1 MHLIL
6 SSYESV
12 VNGLTVDLED
22 WYHICGVEDYS
33 DPLQWGSYENRIIKN
48 TDKILD
54 LFRSYNIKATFFVLG
69 YIALKEPDLIKT
81 IKDEG
86 HEIATHGFYH
96 RRVFEMTEREFEEDV
111 GKSVSTISS
120 ITGSRVFGFRA
131 PEWSI
136 RKETPWAL
144 KILRKLGIL
153 YDSSM
158 VPLTRMGSRDF
169 PRYPCKFDTD
179 YGEIW
184 EFPLTTVRLFWE
196 RLPFT
201 GGLPLRMF
209 PYFYILS
216 KIQRINWEGYPAIV
230 YIHPWEFDMEQ
241 PHIDLPF
248 SRKFMHY
255 FNIKATPKK
264 VEGLLRHL
272 RFAPVS
278 EVIRLHA

>member
-1 MHLIL
+1 MI
-6 SSYESV
+6 
-12 VNGLTVDLED
+12 NGLTVDLED

-48 TDKILD
+48 TDKILN
-54 LFRSYNIKATFFVLG
+54 LFRLYNIKATFFVLG

-81 IKDEG
+81 IKGEG

-111 GKSVSTISS
+111 GKSISIISS
-120 ITGSRVFGFRA
+120 IIKSKVLGFRA

-158 VPLTRMGSRDF
+158 VPLTRMGSRNF
-169 PRYPCKFDTD
+169 PHYPCKLDTD
-179 YGEIW
+179 YGAIW

-216 KIQRINWEGYPAIV
+216 KIQRINRGGYPAIV

-255 FNIKATPKK
+255 FNIKATPKR

-272 RFAPVS
+272 KFAPILDVLQ
-278 EVIRLHA
+278 LHI